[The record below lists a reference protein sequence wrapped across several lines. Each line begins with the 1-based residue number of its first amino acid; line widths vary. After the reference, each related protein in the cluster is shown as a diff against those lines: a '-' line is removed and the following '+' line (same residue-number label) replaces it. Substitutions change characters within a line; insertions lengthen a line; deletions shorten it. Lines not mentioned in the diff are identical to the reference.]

1 MPITISKLPNRLTQ
15 TAKNWADK
23 QKEQLAQVD
32 LKEKFDQALKIWQSS
47 KTRQHAE
54 NLLSEQGKLEHFLH
68 STERKLSRM
77 PFGGDKFATIPG
89 LISMVRS
96 YIRRDYSKL
105 PKGTILAIIGALIY
119 FFSPID
125 ALPDFILGAGLLDDA
140 FVLNACLKLIKTDV
154 DDFRSWQASQWKAEE

>member
-1 MPITISKLPNRLTQ
+1 MSERAKKRKLF
-15 TAKNWADK
+15 KNK
-23 QKEQLAQVD
+23 QKLE
-32 LKEKFDQALKIWQSS
+32 EKFDQALKVWKSS

-54 NLLSEQGKLEHFLH
+54 NLLSEQGKLEQFLH
-68 STERKLSRM
+68 GTERKLSRM
-77 PFGGDKFATIPG
+77 PFGGDKFAAIPG

-96 YIRRDYSKL
+96 YIRRDYTKL

-140 FVLNACLKLIKTDV
+140 FVLNACLKLIKSDV
-154 DDFRSWQASQWKAEE
+154 DDFRSWQVSHTKLED

>member
-1 MPITISKLPNRLTQ
+1 MPLRVKLTDRFQKRLSEW
-15 TAKNWADK
+15 ARKRKPFKNK
-23 QKEQLAQVD
+23 QELE
-32 LKEKFDQALKIWQSS
+32 EKFDQALETWKSS
-47 KTRQHAE
+47 KTRERAE
-54 NLLSEQGKLEHFLH
+54 ALLSDQGKLEHFLQDI
-68 STERKLSRM
+68 EKKLARL
-77 PFGGDKFATIPG
+77 PFGGDKFSAIPG

-154 DDFRSWQASQWKAEE
+154 DAFRSWQASQWKAEE

>member
-1 MPITISKLPNRLTQ
+1 MPITIPKLPNRLTQ

-23 QKEQLAQVD
+23 QKEQLAQLD
-32 LKEKFDQALKIWQSS
+32 LKEKFDQALETWKSS
-47 KTRQHAE
+47 KTRERAE
-54 NLLSEQGKLEHFLH
+54 ALLSDQGKLEHFLQDI
-68 STERKLSRM
+68 EKKLARL
-77 PFGGDKFATIPG
+77 PFGGDKFSAIPG

-154 DDFRSWQASQWKAEE
+154 DDFRNWQASQRKLEE

>member
-1 MPITISKLPNRLTQ
+1 MPLRVKLTDRFQKRLSEW
-15 TAKNWADK
+15 ARKRKPFKNK
-23 QKEQLAQVD
+23 QELE
-32 LKEKFDQALKIWQSS
+32 EKFGQALKIWQSS

-77 PFGGDKFATIPG
+77 PFGGDKFAAIPG

-105 PKGTILAIIGALIY
+105 PKATILAIIGALI
-119 FFSPID
+119 
-125 ALPDFILGAGLLDDA
+125 
-140 FVLNACLKLIKTDV
+140 
-154 DDFRSWQASQWKAEE
+154 

>member
-1 MPITISKLPNRLTQ
+1 MPLRVKLTDCFQKQLTEW
-15 TAKNWADK
+15 ARKRKPFKNK
-23 QKEQLAQVD
+23 QELE
-32 LKEKFDQALKIWQSS
+32 EKFDQALETWKSF
-47 KTRQHAE
+47 KTRERAE
-54 NLLSEQGKLEHFLH
+54 TLLSEQGKLEHFLQDI
-68 STERKLSRM
+68 EKKLARL
-77 PFGGDKFATIPG
+77 PFGGDKFAAIPG

-140 FVLNACLKLIKTDV
+140 FVLNACLKLVKSDV
-154 DDFRSWQASQWKAEE
+154 DDFRNWQASQHKLEE

>member
-47 KTRQHAE
+47 KTRFHAE

-77 PFGGDKFATIPG
+77 PFGGDKFAAIPG

-96 YIRRDYSKL
+96 YIRRDYSKF

-154 DDFRSWQASQWKAEE
+154 DAFRSWQASQWKAEE

>member
-1 MPITISKLPNRLTQ
+1 MPLTIPKLPNRLTQ

-23 QKEQLAQVD
+23 QKEQLAQLD
-32 LKEKFDQALKIWQSS
+32 LKEKFDQALETWKSS
-47 KTRQHAE
+47 KTRERAE
-54 NLLSEQGKLEHFLH
+54 ALLSDQGKLEHFLH

-77 PFGGDKFATIPG
+77 PFGGDKFAAIPG

-96 YIRRDYSKL
+96 YIRRDYNKL

-140 FVLNACLKLIKTDV
+140 FVLGACLKLIKSDLS
-154 DDFRSWQASQWKAEE
+154 DFRDWQANQHKLEE

>member
-1 MPITISKLPNRLTQ
+1 MPLRVKLTDRFQKQLTEWAQ
-15 TAKNWADK
+15 KRKTFKNK
-23 QKEQLAQVD
+23 QELE
-32 LKEKFDQALKIWQSS
+32 EKFDQALETWKSS
-47 KTRQHAE
+47 KTRERAE
-54 NLLSEQGKLEHFLH
+54 ALLSDQGKLEHFLH

-77 PFGGDKFATIPG
+77 PFGGDKFAAIPG

-119 FFSPID
+119 FFSPVD
-125 ALPDFILGAGLLDDA
+125 ALPDFLLGAGLLDDA

-154 DDFRSWQASQWKAEE
+154 DAFRSWQESQWKAEE

>member
-1 MPITISKLPNRLTQ
+1 MPLRVKLTDRFQKRLSEW
-15 TAKNWADK
+15 ARKRKPFKNK
-23 QKEQLAQVD
+23 QELE
-32 LKEKFDQALKIWQSS
+32 EKFDQALETWKSS
-47 KTRQHAE
+47 KTRERAE
-54 NLLSEQGKLEHFLH
+54 ALLSDQGKLEHFLQDI
-68 STERKLSRM
+68 EKKLARL
-77 PFGGDKFATIPG
+77 PFGGDKFSAIPG